1 MVYLNI
7 LFIALFTTVV
17 TVPFFRSLA
26 YKLNALDEP
35 GERKVHARPIA
46 RTGGLAMAVGVLVPL
61 LLWAPPEM
69 VLRSLLLSSLII
81 VAAGFIDDL
90 VGLGHRAKFSSQ
102 IAAALIIVLY
112 GGVKIK
118 SMGTLLPAGWVL
130 SDWLAVPLTVIVIVG
145 VTNAINLSDGLDGL
159 AGGIVIISFI
169 LLGVLGYQV
178 GNPVVLTIAAAVVG
192 AIFGFLRYNTYPAT
206 IFMGDAGSQLLGF
219 LVITLALKLTQDNV
233 ALSPLLP
240 LLLIGFPILDTL
252 TVMLA
257 RIYHGRSPFAADK
270 NHFHHKLMRLGLYHS
285 EAVFFIYLL
294 QTVIVLAA
302 YRLRYYSD
310 WLILLSAFGLGT
322 LVTIFFY
329 LSGRLQWR
337 WQRRDKKEYGS
348 LQKRLVDLNKLTV
361 MLKILFRL
369 LKLNFALI
377 LLFIVLPVAV
387 VPGWLAGLASAAA
400 GLLLVGMRMQ
410 GRYYAFSLRFAIY
423 LLLPPLLYLSA
434 VNSTHSLVELWCESK
449 IILNSLFIVLIVLS
463 LLLLKL
469 TRRSG
474 YESTPLDFIIL
485 MIAVVVPML
494 IPIAPAGV
502 NMGMMA
508 VRIIAVFFAFEVIV
522 EESRG
527 RNLTFGSVVLVFAL
541 IVCLKWFTLGCHLP
555 VL

>member
-17 TVPFFRSLA
+17 MVPFFRRLA

-35 GERKVHARPIA
+35 DERKVHARPMA
-46 RTGGLAMAVGVLVPL
+46 RTGGLAMAVGALVPL
-61 LLWAPPEM
+61 VLWAPPEI
-69 VLRSLLLSSLII
+69 VLRPLLLASLII

-90 VGLGHRAKFSSQ
+90 VGLGHRAKFGSQ
-102 IAAALIIVLY
+102 LLAAVIIVLY

-118 SMGTLLPAGWVL
+118 SMGSLLPAGWVL
-130 SDWLAVPLTVIVIVG
+130 ADWLAVPLTVIVIVG

-159 AGGIVIISFI
+159 AGGIAIISFM
-169 LLGVLGYQV
+169 LLGYLGFQV
-178 GNPVVLTIAAAVVG
+178 GNPVVLMIAAAVVG

-219 LVITLALKLTQDNV
+219 LAITLAIQLTQDNV

-257 RIYHGRSPFAADK
+257 RVYHGRSPFAADK

-285 EAVFFIYLL
+285 EAVLFIYLL
-294 QTVIVLAA
+294 QVTMVLTA
-302 YRLRYYSD
+302 YRLRYCSD
-310 WLILLSAFGLGT
+310 WLILLSSFGLGGVVT
-322 LVTIFFY
+322 LFFY
-329 LSGRLQWR
+329 LSGRFQWR
-337 WQRRDKKEYGS
+337 WQRLDKGEYGS
-348 LQKRLVDLNKLTV
+348 LQKRLAELNKLTI

-369 LKLNFALI
+369 LKLNFVLI
-377 LLFIVLPVAV
+377 LLLIVLPVAT
-387 VPGWLAGLASAAA
+387 VPGWLAGFALVAA

-410 GRYYAFSLRFAIY
+410 GKYYGLSLRFAVY
-423 LLLPPLLYLSA
+423 LLLPPLVYFGAANAS
-434 VNSTHSLVELWCESK
+434 HSVVGLWCESK
-449 IILNSLFIVLIVLS
+449 IILNSVFIALIVFT

-474 YESTPLDFIIL
+474 YKSTPLDLIIL
-485 MIAVVVPML
+485 MVAILVPML
-494 IPIAPAGV
+494 IPIAQTGV
-502 NMGMMA
+502 NMGMVA

-527 RNLTFGSVVLVFAL
+527 RNLGFGSVVLAFLL
-541 IVCLKWFTLGCHLP
+541 IVCLKWFALGHYLP
-555 VL
+555 IL